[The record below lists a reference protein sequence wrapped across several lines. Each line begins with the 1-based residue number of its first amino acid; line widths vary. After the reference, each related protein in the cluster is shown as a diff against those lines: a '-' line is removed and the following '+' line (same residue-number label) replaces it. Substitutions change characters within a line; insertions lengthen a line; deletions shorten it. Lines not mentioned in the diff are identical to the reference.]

1 MMEGDTMRTP
11 LQQYLDAGNSPQ
23 RLKEEFGINSYEH
36 PELPLI
42 GFKYSQIDSPR
53 THEVVKWSRGTVLE
67 KGTWNLV
74 AQPFVRFFNLGEGG
88 PEDVKRFDWDNFR
101 CWTKEDG
108 SLSIVYYYAG
118 EWHSNTSGSFGFG
131 PISTHD
137 VRSWR
142 QVVREVSNFD
152 WDKLDKGIT
161 YIFELCTPWNKVI
174 RHYPVPRMV
183 MLGAFVGPDE
193 CTPDKVVELASIA
206 GATMVESHD
215 FHSIDEIEDFLAKKE
230 KDDATFEG
238 VVVRDLT
245 GLRYKI
251 KSRTY
256 LSLAHMY
263 GNGDLGL
270 PKRILPFVLAGE
282 TSEVLSYFPELKDQ
296 VAEVKTKVDEE
307 YKKLLKTWKE
317 THGIESQKEFALAIK
332 PQTQFTGILFG
343 LRKVFGKDQTEENV
357 KKAWMD
363 SVDIIS
369 KMLF

>member
-1 MMEGDTMRTP
+1 MRTP

-36 PELPLI
+36 PELPLV
-42 GFKYSQIDSPR
+42 GFKYSQIDSPK

-88 PEDVKRFDWDNFR
+88 PEDVKRFDWNDFR

-108 SLSIVYYYAG
+108 SLSIVYHYAG
-118 EWHSNTSGSFGFG
+118 EWHSNTSGSFGLG
-131 PISTHD
+131 PISSRD
-137 VRSWR
+137 SRSWR
-142 QVVREVSNFD
+142 QVVREVADFD
-152 WDKLDKGIT
+152 WDRLDKGVT
-161 YIFELCTPWNKVI
+161 YIFELCTPWNKII

-183 MLGAFVGPDE
+183 MLGAYVGPEE
-193 CTPDKVVELASIA
+193 CGPERTAELASLA
-206 GATMVESHD
+206 GATMVESHG
-215 FHSIDEIEDFLAKKE
+215 FHSMAEIEEFLAKKE

-238 VVVRDLT
+238 VVVRDRS
-245 GLRYKI
+245 GLRYKV

-296 VAEVKTKVDEE
+296 VAEVKAKVDAE
-307 YKKLLKTWKE
+307 YGKLLKTWAD
-317 THGIESQKEFALAIK
+317 THDIEDQKEFALAIRPRTK
-332 PQTQFTGILFG
+332 FTGLLFG
-343 LRKVFGKDQTEENV
+343 IRKKMGKGQAEEDLRK
-357 KKAWMD
+357 AWRD

-369 KMLF
+369 KTIF